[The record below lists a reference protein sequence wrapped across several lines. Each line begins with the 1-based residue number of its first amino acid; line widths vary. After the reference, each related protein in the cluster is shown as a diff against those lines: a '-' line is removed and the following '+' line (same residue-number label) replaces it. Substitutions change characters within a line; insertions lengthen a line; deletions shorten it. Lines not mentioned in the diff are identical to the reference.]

1 MGQNDQRIAVN
12 VRQRDVPASIDA
24 LHENNLVHRIL
35 AARGVTDSTDLS
47 FSLAD
52 LPRPDSLPDIDKAV
66 ERLLQARE
74 RKEQIV
80 IIGDY
85 DCDGATSTAVAMLGL
100 QLLGFEHIDYL
111 IPSRFTYG
119 YGLSPAIV
127 DVAHADYSPQ
137 LIVTVDNGIAS
148 VEGVERA
155 ASLGIDVIVTDHHLA
170 PETLPDAYALV
181 NPNIPGAQF
190 PGKNLAGVGVIFYT
204 LLAVRSALVKRR
216 DSFARAP
223 LAQLLDLVAIGTV
236 ADVVPLDKIN
246 RTLVE
251 QGLRRIRAGQSRP
264 GVIALLS
271 EAARTAENISTQDI
285 GFGVGPRLNAAG
297 RLDDMRLGVQCLLS
311 DSDALAKH
319 LAAALNSLNQ
329 KRRVIEQDM
338 RTMADEQLA
347 ALNLTGP
354 DVQDAFGVCLMDDS
368 WHQGVIGILAGRIKE
383 QLHRPVV
390 VFTGDDD
397 EANLKGSA
405 RSIQGVHIRDVLQEI
420 VAQKPGMIEKFGG
433 HAMAAGLTL
442 PRRYY
447 AAFNAAF
454 AATIKRMVSN
464 RHAEREFLTDGSLN
478 AAERSLENA
487 QILANLM
494 PWGQAFEAP
503 VFADNFIVKTQR
515 VVGKGHLKLTVL
527 NNKSEVGHTGSGDT
541 AVDAI
546 AFNCSAAIAP
556 GDTIFMVYSLDVNT
570 WRDRQSL
577 QLRVHHLEEAGL
589 R

>member
-1 MGQNDQRIAVN
+1 MRSEL
-12 VRQRDVPASIDA
+12 VR
-24 LHENNLVHRIL
+24 
-35 AARGVTDSTDLS
+35 
-47 FSLAD
+47 
-52 LPRPDSLPDIDKAV
+52 
-66 ERLLQARE
+66 
-74 RKEQIV
+74 
-80 IIGDY
+80 
-85 DCDGATSTAVAMLGL
+85 
-100 QLLGFEHIDYL
+100 
-111 IPSRFTYG
+111 
-119 YGLSPAIV
+119 
-127 DVAHADYSPQ
+127 
-137 LIVTVDNGIAS
+137 
-148 VEGVERA
+148 
-155 ASLGIDVIVTDHHLA
+155 
-170 PETLPDAYALV
+170 
-181 NPNIPGAQF
+181 
-190 PGKNLAGVGVIFYT
+190 
-204 LLAVRSALVKRR
+204 RR
-216 DSFARAP
+216 DSFARAQ

-251 QGLRRIRAGQSRP
+251 QGLRRIRAGFSRP

-271 EAARTAENISTQDI
+271 VAGRTAENISTQDI

-338 RTMADEQLA
+338 RTMAEEQLA

-354 DVQDAFGVCLMDDS
+354 DVQDAFGVCLVDDS

-390 VFTGDDD
+390 VFTGDD
-397 EANLKGSA
+397 ETNLKGSA
-405 RSIQGVHIRDVLQEI
+405 RSIQGVHIRDVLQNI
-420 VAQKPGMIEKFGG
+420 VAQNPGMIEKFGG

-454 AATIKRMVSN
+454 AATIKRMVNN
-464 RHAEREFLTDGSLN
+464 RHTEREFLTDGSLN
-478 AAERSLENA
+478 TAERSLENA

-515 VVGKGHLKLTVL
+515 IVGKGHLKLSVL
-527 NNKSEVGHTGSGDT
+527 NGNSQVSHTDSGDP

-546 AFNCSAAIAP
+546 AFNCSTAVEP
-556 GDTIFMVYSLDVNT
+556 GDAIFMVYSLDVNT